1 MFPKALKKVVQLLKK
16 NQRIVLLAV
25 VVAMVAALVMN
36 KDRLMKMLPSKAV
49 EEPVEEDAV
58 NSLAD
63 VVSNTEPEEEIMNE
77 LNNVLNNAV
86 EKKDGNN
93 VAENK
98 VQENFNIADCLAA
111 GGDYESCK

>member
-1 MFPKALKKVVQLLKK
+1 MFVKSLKKVNNLLKK
-16 NQRIVLLAV
+16 NKNLVLIGLV
-25 VVAMVAALVMN
+25 VIALVVLFLKRDLLMN
-36 KDRLMKMLPSKAV
+36 VFAK
-49 EEPVEEDAV
+49 EEDDVEKENTV

-63 VVSNTEPEEEIMNE
+63 VVSTTEEEEEIKKE

-86 EKKDGNN
+86 VNNEKAKN
-93 VAENK
+93 